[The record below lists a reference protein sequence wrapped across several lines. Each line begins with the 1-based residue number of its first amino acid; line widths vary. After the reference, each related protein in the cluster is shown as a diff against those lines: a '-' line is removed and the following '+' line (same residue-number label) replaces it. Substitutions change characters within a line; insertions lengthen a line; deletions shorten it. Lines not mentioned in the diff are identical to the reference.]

1 MRHFFFFILFASLL
15 MATAASCD
23 KADLPNDE
31 EEKKE
36 KPQEPTTDPTTPDT
50 TSQTPRAYTVAEAQ
64 NLFSQYASDTVV
76 SVAGY
81 IVGASGPFNLGYAE
95 FSAPF
100 DVASNILLA
109 DRTGERD
116 VTKLFPVS
124 LPNGS
129 DMRAQLNLADHPEWL
144 GTAIVVEGPLSE
156 YFRVAGMKNVYNW
169 SHIEIDTPTDSTHEQ
184 KQNTPTLDHEAQLIL
199 GGRSVHR

>member
-1 MRHFFFFILFASLL
+1 MRRFFLYILFASLL
-15 MATAASCD
+15 VAITTSCD

-31 EEKKE
+31 EEEKE
-36 KPQEPTTDPTTPDT
+36 KPQKPTTDPTAPDT
-50 TSQTPRAYTVAEAQ
+50 TSQTPQAYTVAEAQ
-64 NLFSQYASDTVV
+64 SLFSQYAGDTIV

-81 IVGASGPFNLGYAE
+81 IVGASGPFNLSYAE

-100 DVASNILLA
+100 DVASNLLLA

-129 DMRAQLNLADHPEWL
+129 DMRVQLNLADHPEWL
-144 GTAIVVEGPLSE
+144 GTAIVVEGPLCE
-156 YFRVAGMKNVYNW
+156 YFSVAGMKNVYDW
-169 SHIEIDTPTDSTHEQ
+169 SHIEINTPTDSTQEQ
-184 KQNTPTLDHEAQLIL
+184 HDNTPTLDHEPQLIL
-199 GGRSVHR
+199 GGRSMRR